1 MKKEWIFMECLDNI
15 NNMKNISIVLIIF
28 GIAIIAFPKVISY
41 LVWGAFLF
49 IGINMFLIW
58 YNINAFWKKGS
69 SKKDYVKFGDYKIFR
84 GKK

>member
-1 MKKEWIFMECLDNI
+1 MKH
-15 NNMKNISIVLIIF
+15 ISIILIVF
-28 GIAIIAFPKVISY
+28 WIAIIIFPKVIAY
-41 LVWGAFLF
+41 LVGGAFLF

-58 YNINAFWKKGS
+58 YNINSFWKKWA